1 MLMANVCVLLLSNAR
16 PLFIN
21 PPTKESGTILKFGT
35 LSSHNA
41 NNAASRSASITSE
54 RSRTVLGLSRFDQF
68 LERVQTFDIHPS
80 IHTQHLVFSLPKS
93 RSILKAIG
101 ISPALKRKLR
111 PGCAITNS
119 RLGIRFANRFCSTH
133 RAALAF
139 TRMACCR

>member
-80 IHTQHLVFSLPKS
+80 IHTQHRGIFLAQEPFNPKGHWHLS
-93 RSILKAIG
+93 RAE
-101 ISPALKRKLR
+101 A
-111 PGCAITNS
+111 
-119 RLGIRFANRFCSTH
+119 
-133 RAALAF
+133 
-139 TRMACCR
+139 